1 MMSLSIAD
9 NGIKNDFF
17 ISMLIY
23 AALLKIPH
31 RFYFFNLSNDPS
43 LAYLASLIL
52 HGQQVGL
59 CFWFFTLALFG
70 KNPISIFEM
79 NLSHIRAFVFIQG
92 EEGNLFLFNM
102 YTI

>member
-1 MMSLSIAD
+1 MQPCWKYHTSYI
-9 NGIKNDFF
+9 
-17 ISMLIY
+17 
-23 AALLKIPH
+23 
-31 RFYFFNLSNDPS
+31 FYLSNGPS